1 MTRKMSFLHALLFT
15 GAVMVTMFLLIVPA
29 KSQGAGGQVY
39 KAKCATCHGVDG
51 AGATPA
57 GKATKAR
64 AFCSEEVQKETD
76 EDWTT
81 IIVKGKNKMPA
92 YDKKLTDAEVKD
104 LVAYI
109 RGLCKK

>member
-1 MTRKMSFLHALLFT
+1 MRRKIGFSAILLL
-15 GAVMVTMFLLIVPA
+15 GLIAIGLIGVLSAPA
-29 KSQGAGGQVY
+29 FPEGTPEQVY
-39 KAKCATCHGVDG
+39 KTKCATCHGVDG
-51 AGATPA
+51 AGSTPA

-64 AFCSEEVQKETD
+64 DFCSDEVQKGTD
-76 EDWTT
+76 EEWTA

-92 YDKKLTDAEVKD
+92 YDKKLSEAEIKG